1 MQKGALK
8 MANIDY
14 TLLGNLIAEPYFKTF
29 NSGNAV
35 LRFRVAT
42 SDAKK
47 EKNDNGNEVWRDY
60 NQFYVDVECWG
71 QLAVNAGASLR
82 KGFPVIVIGKLV
94 HEYWEGKDEKGE
106 PALRSKTMLKA
117 RHVAFDLARYQVNSV
132 RTSVS
137 GNTLDGHEMP
147 KAMDAKALNKKLNGE
162 DAESD
167 TADNAEPKSGWG
179 SFSDTPE
186 VEERRVSAEDGVTRS
201 DADTDSSTN
210 TDVAGEELAAT
221 GGAPF

>member
-42 SDAKK
+42 SDVKK
-47 EKNDNGNEVWRDY
+47 EKNDNGDNVWRDY

-162 DAESD
+162 DAES
-167 TADNAEPKSGWG
+167 TEPKNAWG

-186 VEERRVSAEDGVTRS
+186 VEERRVSAEDGVTRT
-201 DADTDSSTN
+201 DTD
-210 TDVAGEELAAT
+210 TDTDTAGEELAAT

>member
-14 TLLGNLIAEPYFKTF
+14 TLLGNLIAEPYFKPF

-42 SDAKK
+42 SDVKK
-47 EKNDNGNEVWRDY
+47 EKNDNGDGVWRDY

-94 HEYWEGKDEKGE
+94 HEYWEGKDDKGE
-106 PALRSKTMLKA
+106 PALRSKTTLKA

-132 RTSVS
+132 RTSTS
-137 GNTLDGHEMP
+137 GNAIDGHEMP

-162 DAESD
+162 DAEN
-167 TADNAEPKSGWG
+167 TEPKSGWG

-186 VEERRVSAEDGVTRS
+186 VEERRVSAEDGVTRTDA
-201 DADTDSSTN
+201 DADTD
-210 TDVAGEELAAT
+210 TDTAGEELAAT

>member
-1 MQKGALK
+1 

-29 NSGNAV
+29 DSGNAV

-42 SDAKK
+42 SDVKK
-47 EKNDNGNEVWRDY
+47 EKNDNGDEVWQDY

-94 HEYWEGKDEKGE
+94 HEYWEGKDDKGE
-106 PALRSKTMLKA
+106 ATLRSKTTLKA

-147 KAMDAKALNKKLNGE
+147 KAMDAKALNRKLNGE

-167 TADNAEPKSGWG
+167 SEPKGGWG
-179 SFSDTPE
+179 SFSDTPA
-186 VEERRVSAEDGVTRS
+186 VEERRVSAEDVDGVTRT
-201 DADTDSSTN
+201 DAD
-210 TDVAGEELAAT
+210 AEGEELATT

>member
-1 MQKGALK
+1 

-42 SDAKK
+42 SDVKK
-47 EKNDNGNEVWRDY
+47 EKNDNGDDVWRDY

-94 HEYWEGKDEKGE
+94 HEYWEGKDDNGDVT
-106 PALRSKTMLKA
+106 LRSKTTLKA

-147 KAMDAKALNKKLNGE
+147 KAMDAKALNRKLNGE

-167 TADNAEPKSGWG
+167 SVDNTEPKSGWG

-201 DADTDSSTN
+201 DADADTDAD
-210 TDVAGEELAAT
+210 TDTAGEELAAT

>member
-1 MQKGALK
+1 

-29 NSGNAV
+29 DSGNAV

-42 SDAKK
+42 SDVKK
-47 EKNDNGNEVWRDY
+47 EKNDNGDEVWQDY

-94 HEYWEGKDEKGE
+94 HEYWEGKDDKGE
-106 PALRSKTMLKA
+106 ATLRSKTTLKA

-147 KAMDAKALNKKLNGE
+147 KAMDAKALNRKLNGE

-167 TADNAEPKSGWG
+167 SEPKSGWG
-179 SFSDTPE
+179 SFSDTPA
-186 VEERRVSAEDGVTRS
+186 VEERRVSAEDVDGVTRT
-201 DADTDSSTN
+201 DAD
-210 TDVAGEELAAT
+210 AEGEELATT

>member
-42 SDAKK
+42 SDVKK
-47 EKNDNGNEVWRDY
+47 EKNDNGDDVWRDY

-94 HEYWEGKDEKGE
+94 HEYWEGKDDKGE
-106 PALRSKTMLKA
+106 PALRSKTTLKA

-162 DAESD
+162 DAE
-167 TADNAEPKSGWG
+167 NAEPKSGWG

-186 VEERRVSAEDGVTRS
+186 GEERRVSAEDGVTRT
-201 DADTDSSTN
+201 DADTDSD
-210 TDVAGEELAAT
+210 TDTAGEELAAT

>member
-1 MQKGALK
+1 

-47 EKNDNGNEVWRDY
+47 VKNDKGEEVWQDH

-71 QLAVNAGASLR
+71 QLAINAGASLR
-82 KGFPVIVIGKLV
+82 KGFPVIVVGKLV
-94 HEYWEGKDEKGE
+94 HEYWEGKDDKGE
-106 PALRSKTMLKA
+106 VALRSKTTVKA
-117 RHVAFDLARYQVNSV
+117 RHVAFDLSRYQVNSV

-137 GNTLDGHEMP
+137 GNTLEGHEMP
-147 KAMDAKALNKKLNGE
+147 KAMDAEALNRKLNGE
-162 DAESD
+162 AADA
-167 TADNAEPKSGWG
+167 AEPKSSW
-179 SFSDTPE
+179 DNLPDE
-186 VEERRVSAEDGVTRS
+186 LAVEEHRISAEDMSGAARS
-201 DADTDSSTN
+201 DTDEPSF
-210 TDVAGEELAAT
+210 DDAEGDELAAA
-221 GGAPF
+221 GAKPDGAPF

>member
-14 TLLGNLIAEPYFKTF
+14 TLLGNLIAEPYFKPF

-42 SDAKK
+42 SDVKK
-47 EKNDNGNEVWRDY
+47 EKNDNGDDVWRDY

-94 HEYWEGKDEKGE
+94 HEYWEGKDDKGE
-106 PALRSKTMLKA
+106 PALRSKTTLKA

-132 RTSVS
+132 RTSTS
-137 GNTLDGHEMP
+137 GNAIDGHEMP

-162 DAESD
+162 DAEN
-167 TADNAEPKSGWG
+167 TEPKSGWG

-186 VEERRVSAEDGVTRS
+186 VEERRVSAEDGVTRT
-201 DADTDSSTN
+201 DADTDSD
-210 TDVAGEELAAT
+210 TDTAGEELAAT

>member
-14 TLLGNLIAEPYFKTF
+14 TLLGNLIAEPYFKPF

-42 SDAKK
+42 SDVKK
-47 EKNDNGNEVWRDY
+47 EKNDNGDDVWRDY

-94 HEYWEGKDEKGE
+94 HEYWEGKDDKGE
-106 PALRSKTMLKA
+106 PALRSKTTLKA

-162 DAESD
+162 DAEN
-167 TADNAEPKSGWG
+167 TELKGGWG

-186 VEERRVSAEDGVTRS
+186 VEERRVSAEDGVTRTDA
-201 DADTDSSTN
+201 DADTD
-210 TDVAGEELAAT
+210 TDTAGEELAAT

>member
-42 SDAKK
+42 SDVKK
-47 EKNDNGNEVWRDY
+47 EKNDNGDDVWRDY

-106 PALRSKTMLKA
+106 VALRSKTTLKA

-137 GNTLDGHEMP
+137 GNTLDGHDMP
-147 KAMDAKALNKKLNGE
+147 KPMDAKALNRKLNGE
-162 DAESD
+162 DADD
-167 TADNAEPKSGWG
+167 TEPKGGWG
-179 SFSDTPE
+179 SFADTPE
-186 VEERRVSAEDGVTRS
+186 VEERRVSAEDVDGVTRT
-201 DADTDSSTN
+201 DADTD
-210 TDVAGEELAAT
+210 TDTDRAGEELAAT

>member
-1 MQKGALK
+1 

-42 SDAKK
+42 SDVKK
-47 EKNDNGNEVWRDY
+47 EKNDNGDDVWQDY

-94 HEYWEGKDEKGE
+94 HEYWEGKDDKGE
-106 PALRSKTMLKA
+106 VALRSKTTLKA

-132 RTSVS
+132 RTSAS
-137 GNTLDGHEMP
+137 GNTLEGHEMP
-147 KAMDAKALNKKLNGE
+147 KPMDAKALNRKLNGE
-162 DAESD
+162 DADD
-167 TADNAEPKSGWG
+167 TEPKGGWG
-179 SFSDTPE
+179 SFADTPE
-186 VEERRVSAEDGVTRS
+186 VEERRVSAEDVDGVTRT
-201 DADTDSSTN
+201 DADTDAD
-210 TDVAGEELAAT
+210 TDRAGEELAAT

>member
-1 MQKGALK
+1 

-29 NSGNAV
+29 DSGNAV

-94 HEYWEGKDEKGE
+94 HEYWEGKDDNGDVT
-106 PALRSKTMLKA
+106 LRSKTMVKA

-147 KAMDAKALNKKLNGE
+147 KAMDAKALNRKLNGE
-162 DAESD
+162 EDDNSEPESGWDSLSD
-167 TADNAEPKSGWG
+167 TLA
-179 SFSDTPE
+179 

-201 DADTDSSTN
+201 DTDADTDADT
-210 TDVAGEELAAT
+210 AGEELAAT
-221 GGAPF
+221 GAPF